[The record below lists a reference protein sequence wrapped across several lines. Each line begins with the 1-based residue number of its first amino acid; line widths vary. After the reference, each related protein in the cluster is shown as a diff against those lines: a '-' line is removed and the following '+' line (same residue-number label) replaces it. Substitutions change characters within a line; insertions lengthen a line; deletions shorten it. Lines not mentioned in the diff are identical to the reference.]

1 MSDRFTAELI
11 AFLPNL
17 KRYAISLCGRPDQAD
32 DLVQTAVERAFRS
45 RDSFDPSTNLQA
57 WLMRILRNAWID
69 STRRDRTRGVQV
81 PVEDVPNLA
90 GQPGS
95 QGAEARLMLEKTRA
109 AMDRL
114 SEDQRDVLVLV
125 CMQEVTYQQAAD
137 ILEIPVGTV
146 MSRLAR
152 ARKALAAELNLDQWE

>member
-1 MSDRFTAELI
+1 
-11 AFLPNL
+11 
-17 KRYAISLCGRPDQAD
+17 
-32 DLVQTAVERAFRS
+32 
-45 RDSFDPSTNLQA
+45 
-57 WLMRILRNAWID
+57 MRILRNAWID